1 MYSSQV
7 RNVHLPG
14 TCGALLAPGADGHN
28 TASHA
33 IRLHICG
40 KKASGWFSTEEE
52 KASSNGSCVHSLPL
66 ADWFDFPWL
75 RFLPAHFLSALICP
89 SSSSN

>member
-7 RNVHLPG
+7 HNVHLPG
-14 TCGALLAPGADGHN
+14 SGGALLAPGADGYN

-33 IRLHICG
+33 IRLPVCG

-52 KASSNGSCVHSLPL
+52 EATSNGSCVHSLPL
-66 ADWFDFPWL
+66 TDWFNSPCL
-75 RFLPAHFLSALICP
+75 CFLPTHFLSALVLPKLII
-89 SSSSN
+89 